1 MVDVVYAC
9 GLHREMINTRTET
22 AMQTYDSYQSPFS
35 WRYASPEMR
44 RIWSEVNKR
53 LLWRQMWVALAET
66 QAEYG
71 LVSADQVSDLRAFAS
86 DIDIERS
93 LQIEAEIRHDVMA
106 EVRTFAEQC
115 PVGGPVIHLGATSMD
130 IRDNAEVLQLRHA
143 LDLLLTKLDRLLKIF
158 AVQIE
163 RHAALPAIAFTHL
176 QPAEPTTYGYRLSVY
191 AQDLLGDWQ
200 TLRRVRAELRGKGF
214 KGAVGT
220 SASYAA
226 LLGLENLEAFEQKLS
241 EKLDL
246 PFYPVSSQTY
256 PRKQDY
262 TVLCALAGLG
272 ASLYKFAADVRLL
285 QSPPIGEVSEP
296 FGAKQVGSSAM
307 PFKRNPI
314 KAEQIDSLA
323 RLLAAM
329 PQTAWENAAHS
340 YLERTLDDSANRR
353 SLLPEAFLICDEIV
367 DSAAGLLE
375 GLKIYPAAI
384 ERNLADYAP
393 FAATE
398 RVLMELGKRGADR
411 QKMHELLRVHAML
424 AWKQVQSGQ
433 PNDLAA
439 RLQADDTLVNY
450 LGKDKLEDLLDVKGY
465 TGLAQPRALGMVAHI
480 RQELHG

>member
-1 MVDVVYAC
+1 
-9 GLHREMINTRTET
+9 
-22 AMQTYDSYQSPFS
+22 MQTYDSYQSPFS

-71 LVSADQVSDLRAFAS
+71 LVSAEQVSDLRAFAS
-86 DIDIERS
+86 DIDMERS

-115 PVGGPVIHLGATSMD
+115 PLGGPVIHLGATSMD
-130 IRDNAEVLQLRHA
+130 IRDNAEVLQLRQA
-143 LDLLLTKLDRLLKIF
+143 LDLLLGKVSRLLSIF

-191 AQDLLGDWQ
+191 AQDVLGDWQ
-200 TLRRVRAELRGKGF
+200 SLTRLRAELRGKGF

-226 LLGLENLEAFEQKLS
+226 LLGLENLAEFEQKLS
-241 EKLDL
+241 ERLDL

-262 TVLCALAGLG
+262 TVLCTLAGLG

-353 SLLPEAFLICDEIV
+353 SLLPEAFLICDEIAGA
-367 DSAAGLLE
+367 AAGLLE
-375 GLKIYPAAI
+375 GLQIYPSAVR
-384 ERNLADYAP
+384 RNLADYAP

-398 RVLMELGKRGADR
+398 QVLMALGKGGADR
-411 QKMHELLRVHAML
+411 QKMHELLRGHAML
-424 AWKQVQSGQ
+424 AWQELQQGR
-433 PNDLAA
+433 PNDLDA
-439 RLQADDTLVNY
+439 RLLGDETLLQY
-450 LGKDKLEDLLDVKGY
+450 LGREKLVALLQAEAN
-465 TGLAQPRALGMVAHI
+465 TGLAEQRAHWMAAHI
-480 RQELHG
+480 RQVLHG

>member
-1 MVDVVYAC
+1 
-9 GLHREMINTRTET
+9 
-22 AMQTYDSYQSPFS
+22 MQTYDSYQSPFS

-71 LVSADQVSDLRAFAS
+71 LVSAGQVDDLRAFAS
-86 DIDIERS
+86 DIDMERS

-115 PVGGPVIHLGATSMD
+115 PVGGAIIHLGATSMD

-143 LDLLLTKLDRLLKIF
+143 LDLLVEKVSRLLSVF
-158 AVQIE
+158 AIQIE

-191 AQDLLGDWQ
+191 AQDVLGDWQ
-200 TLRRVRAELRGKGF
+200 ALQRLRAELRGKGF

-226 LLGLENLEAFEQKLS
+226 LLGLENLEEFENKLS
-241 EKLDL
+241 ERLGL

-307 PFKRNPI
+307 PFKRNPV

-367 DSAAGLLE
+367 GAAISLLE

-384 ERNLADYAP
+384 QRNLADYAP

-398 RVLMELGKRGADR
+398 QVLMELGKRGADR
-411 QKMHELLRVHAML
+411 QQMHELLRGHSML
-424 AWKQVQSGQ
+424 AWQEVQQGR
-433 PNDLAA
+433 PNDLDA
-439 RLQADDTLVNY
+439 RLSGDEILIQY
-450 LGKDKLEDLLDVKGY
+450 LGREELAGLLQANAN
-465 TGLAQPRALGMVAHI
+465 TGLAEQRARWMAARI
-480 RQELHG
+480 RQVLQG

>member
-1 MVDVVYAC
+1 
-9 GLHREMINTRTET
+9 
-22 AMQTYDSYQSPFS
+22 MQTYNSYQSPFS

-66 QAEYG
+66 EAEYG
-71 LVSADQVSDLRAFAS
+71 LVSAEQVSDLRAFAS
-86 DIDIERS
+86 DIDMERS

-106 EVRTFAEQC
+106 EVRAFAEQC
-115 PVGGPVIHLGATSMD
+115 PVGGRIIHLGATSMD

-143 LDLLLTKLDRLLKIF
+143 LDLLLEKVKRLLSVF
-158 AVQIE
+158 TGQIE
-163 RHAALPAIAFTHL
+163 RYAALPAIAFTHL

-191 AQDLLGDWQ
+191 AQDVLGDWQ
-200 TLRRVRAELRGKGF
+200 ALQRVRVELRGKGF

-226 LLGLENLEAFEQKLS
+226 LLGLENLEEFESKLS
-241 EKLDL
+241 EKLGL

-262 TVLCALAGLG
+262 SVLCALAGLG
-272 ASLYKFAADVRLL
+272 ASLYKFAADIRLL

-353 SLLPEAFLICDEIV
+353 TLLPEAFLICDEIV
-367 DSAAGLLE
+367 GAAGDLLE
-375 GLKIYPAAI
+375 GLQIYPAAVQK
-384 ERNLADYAP
+384 NLQAYAP

-398 RVLMELGKRGADR
+398 QVLMELGKRGADR
-411 QKMHELLRVHAML
+411 QQMHELLREHAML
-424 AWKQVQSGQ
+424 AWQQVQNGQ
-433 PNDLAA
+433 PNDLAD
-439 RLQADDTLVNY
+439 RLMADETLLQY
-450 LGKDKLEDLLDVKGY
+450 LGREDLPALLQSEGY
-465 TGLAQPRALGMVAHI
+465 TGMAEQRARWMAKHI
-480 RQELHG
+480 RSMLK